1 MYKLPILPYL
11 FQDLEPYIDTH
22 TMGLHYHKHEQN
34 YLNKL
39 NELLDKNNF
48 DYRYDI
54 DELFYHIDEFN
65 ESDRVDILYNL
76 GGVLNHNLYWKSM
89 SPNRVLPSGKLKE
102 DIDKK
107 YGSIDKFFLEFKNKA
122 MSLKGS
128 GYTFLVVKD
137 NGDLDIINLSNQEL
151 PQSFGFIPLF
161 NMDMWEHAYYLN
173 YKNEKGNYIDNF
185 LMIADFT
192 NANNLY
198 NSLMK

>member
-11 FQDLEPYIDTH
+11 FQDLEPYIV
-22 TMGLHYHKHEQN
+22 
-34 YLNKL
+34 
-39 NELLDKNNF
+39 NELLAKNNF
-48 DYRYDI
+48 DYRYGI
-54 DELFYHIDEFN
+54 NELYYHLDEFN
-65 ESDRVDILYNL
+65 ESDREDILYNL
-76 GGVLNHNLYWKSM
+76 GGVLNHNLYWKSI

-122 MSLKGS
+122 MILKGS
-128 GYTFLVVKD
+128 GYTFLVVTSD
-137 NGDLDIINLSNQEL
+137 GSLDIINLSNQEL

-185 LMIADFT
+185 LIIADFT
-192 NANNLY
+192 NANKLY